1 MYRFFIH
8 STLIFCLSI
17 SLVTA
22 QSHNLDIPGLI
33 AAGDQAHEQF
43 DFETALKH
51 YERAFEAE
59 PYNYELAWRISRSY
73 VDVGETKTKKDERK
87 AFFQKAHQAAL
98 NAVEL
103 DSTGAKG
110 HLFLSVSLGR
120 IALDAGAR
128 ERVRLS
134 KEIKREVDKA
144 VQLDPSDDIAWHV
157 LGMWHRRLAT
167 LSWVEKRF
175 ANIFLGG
182 VPKEASVEKA
192 RDCFLKAIALAG
204 ERIVHHLEL
213 GITYEEL
220 KQKSL
225 AKSAFEKVMI
235 LPSIDPDDE
244 AHKKLARE
252 RLKKL

>member
-1 MYRFFIH
+1 MFRCLNLILL
-8 STLIFCLSI
+8 LIFS
-17 SLVTA
+17 SLLA
-22 QSHNLDIPGLI
+22 QSHDLDIDALI
-33 AAGDQAHEQF
+33 VAGDEAHSQY

-59 PYNYELAWRISRSY
+59 PENYDVAWRVSRAY
-73 VDVGETKTKKDERK
+73 VDVGETKSKKEERK
-87 AFFQKAHQAAL
+87 AAFQKAHDAART
-98 NAVEL
+98 AVEA

-134 KEIKREVDKA
+134 KEIKAQVDKA
-144 VQLDPSDDIAWHV
+144 LLLDPSDDIAWHV

-175 ANIFLGG
+175 ANLFLGG

-204 ERIVHHLEL
+204 EVIIHHLEL
-213 GITYEEL
+213 GNTYEKL
-220 KQKSL
+220 KQKTL
-225 AKSAFEKVMI
+225 ARAAFEKVLL
-235 LPSIDPDDE
+235 LPSIDPDDD
-244 AHKKLARE
+244 AHKRAAEE